1 MSTNQLILSQF
12 RHHHEQHMPI
22 GLRIDE
28 HRMCMKDNQKK
39 VLILSF
45 GTTMAMVPRERYET
59 SQDFAGLKLLSSEP
73 APTLQKESD

>member
-1 MSTNQLILSQF
+1 M
-12 RHHHEQHMPI
+12 
-22 GLRIDE
+22 RIDD

-59 SQDFAGLKLLSSEP
+59 SQDFAGLELLLANQLTCCRKKAIEKCPFIANIASQLREER
-73 APTLQKESD
+73 KG

>member
-1 MSTNQLILSQF
+1 M
-12 RHHHEQHMPI
+12 
-22 GLRIDE
+22 RIDD

-73 APTLQKESD
+73 ATMLQKESD